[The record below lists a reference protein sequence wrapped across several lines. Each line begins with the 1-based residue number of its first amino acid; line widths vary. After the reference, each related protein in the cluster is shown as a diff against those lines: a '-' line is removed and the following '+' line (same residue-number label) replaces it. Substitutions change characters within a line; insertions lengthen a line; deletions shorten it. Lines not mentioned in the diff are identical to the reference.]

1 MSFNV
6 CIVSIAVYVK
16 VFLRVK
22 TKYRCSDRINA
33 REVKMVL
40 IFYEF

>member
-1 MSFNV
+1 M
-6 CIVSIAVYVK
+6 CIVSIAVHVK
-16 VFLRVK
+16 MFVRVK

-40 IFYEF
+40 KFYEF